1 MTVRVKPYFKGL
13 GDHLQF
19 STLPELLSKKGE
31 EVHLHAESIFSNEEI
46 EDLIYSCNPY
56 VTGKSSGS
64 WDYGDGSK
72 NWDYQHRY
80 PSFIKNIES
89 ASGLNPEND
98 NPKIYYEPKKIGD
111 YDAIIDLGSICLKD
125 KLDYLAAQKVL
136 DTLLNGDL
144 KGAKP
149 LVVRNKFYGSNNFTN
164 IQEYEIK
171 NLMEYC
177 DLISSSRNYI
187 SFMSGGHALAASLK
201 HWGIQFNQ
209 FCIIPEHLSG
219 VDRGDRDGLSFFD
232 FHIQKGFWVFPEI
245 KYLKY

>member
-1 MTVRVKPYFKGL
+1 MTVRIKPFFKGL

-19 STLPELLSKKGE
+19 STISEILSKEGKSI
-31 EVHLHAESIFSNEEI
+31 HLHDEAIFSNDEI
-46 EDLIYSCNPY
+46 EWLLYSCNPY
-56 VTGKSSGS
+56 ISGKSSGS

-80 PSFIKNIES
+80 PSFVRNVES

-98 NPKIYYEPKKIGD
+98 NPKVYYEPKKIGD
-111 YDAIIDLGSICLKD
+111 FDVIIDLGSICLKD
-125 KLDYLAAQKVL
+125 KLDYSAAKKVL
-136 DTLLNGDL
+136 EDLLNNQL
-144 KGAKP
+144 KGSKP
-149 LVVRNKFYGSNNFTN
+149 LVVKNKHYGSNNFTDME
-164 IQEYEIK
+164 EYEIQSLK
-171 NLMEYC
+171 EYC

-201 HWGIQFNQ
+201 HWGLKFDQY
-209 FCIIPEHLSG
+209 CIIPEHLAG
-219 VDRGDRDGLSFFD
+219 VDRGDRDGLSFFE